1 LNVIRL
7 ILGLLA
13 AFALIGVA
21 SNAQDAPSQVY
32 HALRDGR
39 GGALVFINPATGQE
53 QRLLA
58 AGERFTSLRGGVLWW
73 DGATHQ
79 AMWATPDDGLI
90 RPHPFIQPRAS
101 DSRIDWVVSDGGRRI
116 LWTLVRDDAP
126 GIITT
131 QTWVA
136 GADGSERRMIWEETR
151 TDGLRVKPVGFSPD
165 GQTVVMDYQPGGLE
179 NLLIFPQFAGLFTL
193 DIMAESPEIEF
204 LPGEPGDFT
213 GAGVKDGRVVR
224 LTVAGALGGFDVRV
238 LDLALGRALTIDA
251 LRLTGYTLAGDVLV
265 SPDGDSAVYT
275 LASISGGAGAAQINS
290 VLVSVDVSGL
300 TQTVLTAPQ
309 PRLLRP
315 VAWTPDGQSVLL
327 MDPAQDG
334 TWKIRLDTGK
344 VEPVADLTWVGT
356 VEIP

>member
-1 LNVIRL
+1 VKRL
-7 ILGLLA
+7 ILSLLA
-13 AFALIGVA
+13 ALTLIGLSA
-21 SNAQDAPSQVY
+21 HAQDAPLVVY
-32 HALRDGR
+32 HALRDVR
-39 GGALVFINPATGQE
+39 GGALVFINPATGEE

-58 AGERFTSLRGGVLWW
+58 SGERFTAMRGGVLWW
-73 DGATHQ
+73 DGATRQ
-79 AMWATPDDGLI
+79 VMWATPDDSLM
-90 RPHPFIQPRAS
+90 RLHPFIQPREG
-101 DSRIDWVVSDGGRRI
+101 DSRLDWVISDGGRRI

-126 GIITT
+126 GIIST

-179 NLLIFPQFAGLFTL
+179 NLLIFPQFSGLFTL
-193 DIMAESPEIEF
+193 DVTTESPEIEF

-251 LRLTGYTLAGDVLV
+251 IRLTGYTLAGDVLV

-275 LASISGGAGAAQINS
+275 LVSISGGAGAARIES

-300 TQTVLTAPQ
+300 TQTTLTTPQ

-315 VAWTPDGQSVLL
+315 VAWTPDGQSILL
-327 MDPAQDG
+327 IDPAQNG
-334 TWKIRLDTGK
+334 TWKVRRDTGK
-344 VEPVADLTWVGT
+344 IEPVSDLTWVGT
-356 VEIP
+356 VETE